1 MLGDGTSGLSP
12 QMANFYASVQA
23 LSTDP
28 LSSAARQALLSG
40 GESLASQFHGMQ
52 GQLTTAMDAVN
63 SGITSSVQ
71 VINTAAAQI
80 SSLNDTISRAVSA
93 GETPNDL
100 LDQRDKVLADLS
112 KQIQVSVVDDGKSGF
127 NVFIGSGQP
136 LVVGTKTYQLVA
148 QGSASDPGKIE
159 VAYQENGSTHSLPEN
174 SVTGGELGGL
184 LSFRSKSLDNV
195 QNSLGRIAIVLADT
209 FNSQNKLGLDQDGQ
223 QGGDIFNVGSPV
235 VTSNSANT
243 SKAAVAANITDAKAL
258 TTSDYKL
265 SYDGNQFSVLRISDG
280 AITNYSS
287 LPQSVDGVTFSM
299 SGPAPAAGD
308 SFLIKPTAK
317 GAEQFS
323 VKTSDVRSIAT
334 ASPVVGG
341 VNVANTGSASLGP
354 VTVAPAYFSSPLTS
368 PVSLSIANGAAPG
381 TKIITGFPDGSSQ
394 VFTSGA
400 SISYGGISFS
410 ISGSPAVGDTFTLK
424 AGGAESKDSRNA
436 NLLAGLQTSN
446 LVAGSTTLGG
456 SYAELTSIV
465 GNKTRELQS
474 LDSANTQILS
484 QATAAQQSVSG
495 VNLDEEAANLIKY
508 QQAYQAAA
516 KVMQTA
522 SSMFESLLSI
532 TGGA

>member
-1 MLGDGTSGLSP
+1 
-12 QMANFYASVQA
+12 
-23 LSTDP
+23 
-28 LSSAARQALLSG
+28 
-40 GESLASQFHGMQ
+40 
-52 GQLTTAMDAVN
+52 
-63 SGITSSVQ
+63 
-71 VINTAAAQI
+71 
-80 SSLNDTISRAVSA
+80 
-93 GETPNDL
+93 
-100 LDQRDKVLADLS
+100 
-112 KQIQVSVVDDGKSGF
+112 
-127 NVFIGSGQP
+127 
-136 LVVGTKTYQLVA
+136 
-148 QGSASDPGKIE
+148 
-159 VAYQENGSTHSLPEN
+159 
-174 SVTGGELGGL
+174 
-184 LSFRSKSLDNV
+184 
-195 QNSLGRIAIVLADT
+195 
-209 FNSQNKLGLDQDGQ
+209 
-223 QGGDIFNVGSPV
+223 
-235 VTSNSANT
+235 
-243 SKAAVAANITDAKAL
+243 
-258 TTSDYKL
+258 
-265 SYDGNQFSVLRISDG
+265 
-280 AITNYSS
+280 
-287 LPQSVDGVTFSM
+287 M